1 MKLDKHIVFSQ
12 VILKSN
18 STQIFQQY
26 VTALFKIL
34 DVKLEKS
41 LGMVM
46 DHNVYIPT
54 YVNVLDGASLVYL
67 VMIDSLGGALK
78 MKVLTL
84 DLDDTSLDAVLLKF
98 GNRANQKQPGI
109 LLPLSKK
116 RATGFVLF
124 ESTITSLFSLSA
136 PQVPVPIPK
145 ISENRSSVITRT
157 VALSSVPASELD
169 YGSGSA
175 DVIKLPLLTSVD
187 KSNIV
192 AKYAN
197 LDVNKLWKLSTTGA
211 VVEKKMRE
219 LALKQMHEQDHHSV
233 ELPPVPGEVEA
244 YLSEL
249 RGLCP
254 RDLYTKVS
262 SEELALN
269 SDVKWVQDA
278 FSQSIRLVQSV
289 FFPVNNITEGGLV
302 KRVWGCLD
310 TCFDFSRIT
319 CIRYL
324 Q

>member
-54 YVNVLDGASLVYL
+54 YVNVLDGASFVE
-67 VMIDSLGGALK
+67 IWKQGKSKATWDTITS
-78 MKVLTL
+78 KVIAKLCCNNY
-84 DLDDTSLDAVLLKF
+84 DFK
-98 GNRANQKQPGI
+98 
-109 LLPLSKK
+109 SKK